1 MGFNKGFIR
10 KIAYRLFEN
19 FITEGKGQ
27 GALELLVLVGSAIM
41 IVVVVFSLYGSM
53 SKVTA
58 LRLNESVGEVTS
70 AIDSASQDSVTLCHI
85 PPGNP
90 NAARTM
96 TVKEDEV
103 PVHLAHGDH
112 IGPCV

>member
-1 MGFNKGFIR
+1 MGFHNVFIR

-27 GALELLVLVGSAIM
+27 GAIELLVLLGSAIM
-41 IVVVVFSLYGSM
+41 IVVVVFSLYGGM

-58 LRLNESVGEVTS
+58 LRLNESVGAVTS
-70 AIDSASQDSVTLCHI
+70 AINDASQDSETLCHI

-90 NAARTM
+90 DTARTM
-96 TVKEDEV
+96 TVNKNEV
-103 PVHLAHGDH
+103 PTHLAHGDH
-112 IGPCV
+112 LGPCV